1 MPMKIVLCGPKGSG
15 KSMIGNF
22 LAGHAET
29 LPTPD
34 LGKYSPT
41 AGVRIIEFESSNGNV
56 ELWDAS
62 GDHTYENCW
71 GAIMNEADG
80 VLLIYNPDAAG
91 QDQQLADWYEY
102 FVRRNGL
109 RDEQCLIFAHR
120 QNVVNSSERFRPPPL
135 FQRISAALTTTQSGN
150 DMKNM
155 FANLLAQAGGAGG
168 RRK

>member
-1 MPMKIVLCGPKGSG
+1 MPQKIVICGPKGSG
-15 KSMIGNF
+15 KSMISNF
-22 LAGHAET
+22 LAGHAEA

-41 AGVRIIEFESSNGNV
+41 EGVRIMEFESDSGTV

-62 GDHTYENCW
+62 GDHKYENCW

-120 QNVVNSSERFRPPPL
+120 QNVVNSGERFRPPPL
-135 FQRISAALTTTQSGN
+135 FQRISAALTTTQSGK

-155 FANLLAQAGGAGG
+155 FANLLTQAGGAGG

>member
-15 KSMIGNF
+15 KRMIGNF